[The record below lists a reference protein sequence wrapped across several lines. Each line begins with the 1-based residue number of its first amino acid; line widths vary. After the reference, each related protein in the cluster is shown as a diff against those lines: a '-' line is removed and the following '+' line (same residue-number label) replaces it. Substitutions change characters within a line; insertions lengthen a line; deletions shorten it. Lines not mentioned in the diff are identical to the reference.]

1 MVIGHHGDLEA
12 GSRGIPWLLA
22 QETRGLAGGRGFL
35 VDDCGDDSWKADW
48 VWGDCGVIGCDR
60 CSIAITKL
68 EAPVHLWAEAVRVSR
83 QRQASFYK
91 H

>member
-1 MVIGHHGDLEA
+1 MVTWRLDLEA
-12 GSRGIPWLLA
+12 FPGCWHRRLEAWPADVVSLSTIVVMIREK
-22 QETRGLAGGRGFL
+22 QTGFGMSSL
-35 VDDCGDDSWKADW
+35 G
-48 VWGDCGVIGCDR
+48 GVIGCDG
-60 CSIAITKL
+60 CSIAITRL